1 MFGFLNRNKSQSQQ
15 NESTANSNDS
25 SSDNSKKL
33 VSDDSV
39 NDAKKN
45 LYDSIILK
53 RIDIVVSIMNEW
65 LRGILFKLKYY
76 LNILFIF

>member
-1 MFGFLNRNKSQSQQ
+1 MFGFLNRNKSQLEQ
-15 NESTANSNDS
+15 NEKITNHNDS
-25 SSDNSKKL
+25 ASDSNVNF
-33 VSDDSV
+33 VSDDAV

-65 LRGILFKLKYY
+65 LKGI
-76 LNILFIF
+76 IF